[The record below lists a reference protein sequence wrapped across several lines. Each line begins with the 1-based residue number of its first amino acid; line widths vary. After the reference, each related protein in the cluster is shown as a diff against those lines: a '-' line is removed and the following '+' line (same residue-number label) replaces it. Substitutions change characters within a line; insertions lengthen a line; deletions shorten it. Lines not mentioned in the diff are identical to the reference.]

1 MAAVAWGLELQH
13 YEHHGS
19 GLQQHEHQGLG
30 LQQLLA

>member
-13 YEHHGS
+13 YEHQGS
-19 GLQQHEHQGLG
+19 GLQQHEQQGLG